1 MDVRRPGWASPPPNA
16 LVRALIAEVRIAEG
30 SMRQPDD
37 GPETRIYATTAT
49 RAQAL
54 RAQFCDQGPIYVAA
68 NLDDGWL
75 ILNEIWISRVI
86 TTVEDAPLAEAMIRD
101 ESLERII
108 VNLRPAPTWPFSVFT

>member
-1 MDVRRPGWASPPPNA
+1 MSSWSEAKPRRTGYPTDRHCSPMPLGRAGSVDVRRPGWPSPPPPDA

-54 RAQFCDQGPIYVAA
+54 RAQFCGQGLIYM
-68 NLDDGWL
+68 
-75 ILNEIWISRVI
+75 R
-86 TTVEDAPLAEAMIRD
+86 TTDAIA
-101 ESLERII
+101 
-108 VNLRPAPTWPFSVFT
+108 RPTPPAHAGTPPR